1 MTNEMEKVNTTS
13 SETQPKDKISM
24 MRFIYLNKSSMP
36 SLQRFGCTLEPTYRD
51 PAAAKE
57 PTASGVA
64 SSSLAR

>member
-1 MTNEMEKVNTTS
+1 MEKVNTTS

-36 SLQRFGCTLEPTYRD
+36 SLQRFGCTLGLTYR
-51 PAAAKE
+51 AAAVAKE
-57 PTASGVA
+57 PIASGVA